1 MSIYLNLLFI
11 VGILGVLF
19 AIYRTLFI
27 FKQDEGTDKMKK
39 IAKAISEGAMAFLKR
54 EYTVLSVFVIV
65 VAILLAVFLK
75 DQAKNTA
82 IAFVIGAI
90 FSALA
95 GYIGMKISVASNV
108 RTANSARESLT
119 KALTVAFS
127 SGNVMGFTV
136 ASLGLL
142 GLTAFIK
149 IFGIHDAKDIVGGFA
164 MGASSIALFARV
176 GGGIYTKGADV
187 GADLVGKVEQGIP
200 EDDPRN
206 PAVIADNV
214 GDNVGDIAGMGADL
228 YESYVGSMVATITLA
243 FFSPKLFPTDAMVIN
258 ATMLPLLVAGI
269 GLFASLVGALFVKTS
284 DPKKVHTALTNGML
298 ISSIVSIVG
307 FYFILNRLFDKATAM
322 NLYWAVVSGL
332 VAGFLIGKI
341 TEYYTDANYKPTQEV
356 SESSKTGA
364 ATNIISG
371 LALGMNST
379 ALPVII
385 VSGVILIAYKFAG
398 LYGIALSAVGMLA
411 TVAMTVSVDA
421 YGPVADNAGGIA
433 EMAGLEPEVRKITDR
448 LDSVGNTT
456 AAIGKGFAISSAA
469 VTALAL
475 FSSYLEKVQLDSLDI
490 TAPRVLVGLF
500 VGGML
505 PYIFCAR
512 TMKSV
517 GKTAEAI
524 IIEVRR
530 QFKDIVG
537 IMEEEADPEYSKCV
551 DIATASAL
559 KQMVIP
565 GVAAVIIPILV
576 GLWDK
581 AALGGL
587 LAGTLVSSF
596 LLAIFMANAGGAW
609 DNAKKYIEEGHHG
622 GKGSDAHKAAVV
634 GDTVGDPFKDTSG
647 PSLNILMKLMSIVSL
662 VCASMFI

>member
-1 MSIYLNLLFI
+1 MSYYLVSLFGVGI
-11 VGILGVLF
+11 VGILF
-19 AIYRTLFI
+19 AIYRTWFI
-27 FKQDEGTDKMKK
+27 FKQDEGNDKMKK
-39 IAKAISEGAMAFLKR
+39 IAGAISDGAMAFLKR
-54 EYTVLSVFVIV
+54 EYTVLSIFVLV
-65 VAILLAVFLK
+65 VAIFLGVFLK
-75 DQAKNTA
+75 EQAVNTA

-108 RTANSARESLT
+108 RTANSARDSLT
-119 KALTVAFS
+119 KALTIAFS

-142 GLTAFIK
+142 GVAAFVK
-149 IFGIHDAKDIVGGFA
+149 IFGIHAAKDIVGGFA

-243 FFSPKLFPTDAMVIN
+243 FFSPKLFATEELIVN
-258 ATMLPLLVAGI
+258 AAMLPLLIAAM
-269 GLFASLVGALFVKTS
+269 GLLSSLIGALFVKTS
-284 DPKKVHTALTNGML
+284 DPKKVHTALSNGML
-298 ISSIVSIVG
+298 VASIVSIAG
-307 FYFILNRLFDKATAM
+307 FYFILNRLFDKALAL
-322 NLYWAVVSGL
+322 NLFWAVVSGL
-332 VAGFLIGKI
+332 LAGFIIGRI
-341 TEYYTDANYKPTQEV
+341 TEYFTDSHYKPTQQV
-356 SESSKTGA
+356 SESSQTGA
-364 ATNIISG
+364 ATNIIAGIS
-371 LALGMNST
+371 LGMNST
-379 ALPVII
+379 AFPVII
-385 VSGVILIAYKFAG
+385 VSGVILVAYKFAG

-411 TVAMTVSVDA
+411 TTAMTVSVDA

-433 EMAGLEPEVRKITDR
+433 EMAGLEPEVRMITDK

-475 FSSYLEKVQLDSLDI
+475 FSSYLQKVDLDTLDI
-490 TAPRVLVGLF
+490 TNPTVLAGLF
-500 VGGML
+500 VGAML
-505 PYIFCAR
+505 PYVFCAI

-517 GKTAEAI
+517 GKTAEAMI
-524 IIEVRR
+524 KEVRR
-530 QFKDIVG
+530 QFKEIAG
-537 IMEEEADPEYSKCV
+537 IMEEKADPEYSKCV
-551 DIATASAL
+551 DIATTAAL
-559 KQMVIP
+559 KQMVVP
-565 GVAAVIIPILV
+565 GVAAVVIPVLV

-609 DNAKKYIEEGHHG
+609 DNAKKYIEEGHLG

-647 PSLNILMKLMSIVSL
+647 PSLNILMKLMSIVSV
-662 VCASMFI
+662 VCASLFI